1 MSKKIAI
8 LFSGGL
14 DSTYL
19 MWKALKAGHD
29 VYPIYIEVR
38 NNEIKSL
45 IEKQQCELLNIIRRV
60 HFLQVKIE
68 EIEIKDQMVDLAFE
82 SIKHSLEKSVYRVF
96 QKAAASQAMDIN
108 TVIQSTLFDNISIL
122 PASTAIATLDKQLG
136 SQQGMGLV
144 LARQLLSLK
153 DQYDYIFVD
162 CPPMLGVLMI
172 NALAACNQLLI
183 PVQTEHLALKGLDR
197 MLGTLKMINRTRK
210 IPLSYAI
217 IPTMFDRRT
226 RAAIECLR
234 IMQKKYD
241 PEALK
246 KTLIPVDTKFREASS
261 EGVPLPIYSPHTRGA
276 KAYNLLLDTLLVE

>member
-1 MSKKIAI
+1 MKIWAVANQKGGVGKTTTAISLAGCLSLKHKKT
-8 LFSGGL
+8 LVVDLDPHGSMTSYFGL
-14 DSTYL
+14 DP
-19 MWKALKAGHD
+19 D
-29 VYPIYIEVR
+29 CV
-38 NNEIKSL
+38 
-45 IEKQQCELLNIIRRV
+45 
-60 HFLQVKIE
+60 
-68 EIEIKDQMVDLAFE
+68 
-82 SIKHSLEKSVYRVF
+82 EKSVYRVF
-96 QKAAASQAMDIN
+96 QKAAARQAMDIN
-108 TVIQSTLFDNISIL
+108 TVIQSTRFDNISIL

-144 LARQLLSLK
+144 LAKQLLSLK
-153 DQYDYIFVD
+153 DQYDYIFID

-210 IPLSYAI
+210 TPLSYAI

-234 IMQKKYD
+234 IMQKRYD
-241 PEALK
+241 PKALK

-261 EGVPLPIYSPHTRGA
+261 QGVPLPIYSPQTRGA

>member
-1 MSKKIAI
+1 MKIWAVANQKGGVGKTTTAISLAGCLSLKNKKT
-8 LFSGGL
+8 LVVDLDPHGSMTSYFGL
-14 DSTYL
+14 DPECL
-19 MWKALKAGHD
+19 D
-29 VYPIYIEVR
+29 
-38 NNEIKSL
+38 
-45 IEKQQCELLNIIRRV
+45 
-60 HFLQVKIE
+60 
-68 EIEIKDQMVDLAFE
+68 
-82 SIKHSLEKSVYRVF
+82 KSVYMVF
-96 QKAAASQAMDIN
+96 QKAAARQAMDIN
-108 TVIQSTLFDNISIL
+108 TVIQSTRFDNISIL

-153 DQYDYIFVD
+153 DQYDYIFID

-210 IPLSYAI
+210 TPLSYAI

-241 PEALK
+241 PKALK